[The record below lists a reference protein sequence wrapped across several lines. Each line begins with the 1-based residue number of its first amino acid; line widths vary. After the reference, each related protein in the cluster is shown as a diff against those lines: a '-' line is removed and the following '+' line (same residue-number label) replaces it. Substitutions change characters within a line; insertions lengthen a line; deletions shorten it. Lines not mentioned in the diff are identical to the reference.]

1 MIDKTF
7 HDVRIEQMVA
17 LHCLQ
22 LREDRFQKAK
32 EIRLRK
38 LKNKIKTMPEIDL
51 QGYVSE
57 ADKGFKNKA
66 EKRKA
71 RKQQKY
77 LTKRQA
83 KLKKLKNDD
92 SHWSGLESWGWLV

>member
-7 HDVRIEQMVA
+7 HDFRIEQMVA

-38 LKNKIKTMPEIDL
+38 LKNKIRTMPEIDL
-51 QGYVSE
+51 QGFVSE
-57 ADKGFKNKA
+57 AEGFKNKR
-66 EKRKA
+66 EKRKT
-71 RKQQKY
+71 RKSQKY
-77 LTKRQA
+77 LSPRDKKI
-83 KLKKLKNDD
+83 KLLKTTQQ
-92 SHWSGLESWGWLV
+92 WQGLEGFDPYIA